1 MRLGDP
7 GDPGDP
13 ANPGKRRADHGT
25 PASIEVQLH
34 PAGSRGRVR
43 YFRLTRAH
51 FTFWSVLGLLYLL
64 LLAAAV
70 GMAPGVVSGWFGSEE
85 YRGLAGERARQGERL
100 LALVGR
106 LEQLRSSSEELS
118 MRVRMV
124 SAAYEIPA
132 AAAGGVREPAA
143 TAVENGQPAAAAP
156 ESIYDGAMRQ
166 GDRLKARIAGDLGA
180 VESSLAAV
188 RGFEASHP
196 DQVHDMPA
204 ACPLRGDR
212 YVLSNPFGRQRG
224 AFSPEIGFHA
234 GIDLAAPRGT
244 PIVAPAAGTVVF
256 AGVYPLA
263 RSPAWWRY
271 GNLVAV
277 AHGDRYLTLY
287 GHCGEIKVAAGQAV
301 RRGEVLATV
310 GSSGWSLSPHL
321 HYEVRRRGVGAG
333 RGGAPVPVNP
343 LIYILDRRWPD
354 EERLLAQAM
363 EPARGYEPLPPE
375 LDRQQAPA
383 RRRGVRAE

>member
-1 MRLGDP
+1 MTAGGMREG
-7 GDPGDP
+7 
-13 ANPGKRRADHGT
+13 HGPRPDSAA

-51 FTFWSVLGLLYLL
+51 LTFWSVLGLLYLF
-64 LLAAAV
+64 LLAAAA

-85 YRGLAGERARQGERL
+85 YRGLASERAHQGERL
-100 LALVGR
+100 LELVGR

-132 AAAGGVREPAA
+132 GAAAAA
-143 TAVENGQPAAAAP
+143 PVPAAAAVGGEQPDAAVP

-166 GDRLKARIAGDLGA
+166 GDRLKARIAGQLGA
-180 VESSLAAV
+180 VEAGLTAV
-188 RGFEASHP
+188 HGFEASHP
-196 DQVHDMPA
+196 DQVRDTPA

-224 AFSPEIGFHA
+224 AFTPEIGFHA

-263 RSPAWWRY
+263 RSPVWWRY

-277 AHGDRYLTLY
+277 AHGDRYVTIY
-287 GHCGEIKVAAGQAV
+287 GHCGELKVAAGQVV
-301 RRGEVLATV
+301 RRGEVLASV

-321 HYEVRRRGVGAG
+321 HYEVRRRGRGAG
-333 RGGAPVPVNP
+333 GAGALVPVNP
-343 LIYILDRRWPD
+343 LIYILDRRWPE
-354 EERLLAQAM
+354 EERLLARAT

-375 LDRQQAPA
+375 LDLQQAPP
-383 RRRGVRAE
+383 RRRGFK